1 VTEPRD
7 ELQAIERAAA
17 ELVPDLAERL
27 ARHGLGEIEI
37 RRGDLR
43 VRVAVNGSGIVATP
57 AMTTTPGGRSAASV
71 RSAAA
76 PVLGSSPGVGHVTAA
91 AALALGPQEVT
102 APAVG
107 YFVFGEGLGPGLE
120 VQKGD
125 LLGHVEVL
133 GVAHDVLAPRSG
145 SVRNLVAETGEAVE
159 YGQVLIELEVP
170 A

>member
-43 VRVAVNGSGIVATP
+43 VRVAVTGSGIVATP

-76 PVLGSSPGVGHVTAA
+76 PALASSPGAGRGVGAE
-91 AALALGPQEVT
+91 ALALGPQEVT

-107 YFVFGEGLGPGLE
+107 YFVFAEGLGPGLE

-125 LLGHVEVL
+125 ILGHVEVL

>member
-1 VTEPRD
+1 MTEPRD

-43 VRVAVNGSGIVATP
+43 VRVAVTGSGIAATP
-57 AMTTTPGGRSAASV
+57 AMTTTPSGRSAGSV

-76 PVLGSSPGVGHVTAA
+76 PASSPGPGRGIGAE
-91 AALALGPQEVT
+91 ALALGPQEVT

-107 YFVFGEGLGPGLE
+107 YFVFAEGLGPGLE

-125 LLGHVEVL
+125 ILGHVEVL

>member
-7 ELQAIERAAA
+7 ELQAIERAAV

-43 VRVAVNGSGIVATP
+43 VRVAVTGSGIAATP
-57 AMTTTPGGRSAASV
+57 AMTTTPSGRSAGSV

-76 PVLGSSPGVGHVTAA
+76 TASSSGAGRGIGAE
-91 AALALGPQEVT
+91 ALALGPQEVT

-107 YFVFGEGLGPGLE
+107 YFVFAEGLGPGLE

-125 LLGHVEVL
+125 ILGHVEVL

>member
-1 VTEPRD
+1 V
-7 ELQAIERAAA
+7 
-17 ELVPDLAERL
+17 
-27 ARHGLGEIEI
+27 
-37 RRGDLR
+37 
-43 VRVAVNGSGIVATP
+43 S
-57 AMTTTPGGRSAASV
+57 
-71 RSAAA
+71 SAAA
-76 PVLGSSPGVGHVTAA
+76 PALASSPGAGRGIGAE
-91 AALALGPQEVT
+91 ALALGPQEVT

-125 LLGHVEVL
+125 ILGHVEVL